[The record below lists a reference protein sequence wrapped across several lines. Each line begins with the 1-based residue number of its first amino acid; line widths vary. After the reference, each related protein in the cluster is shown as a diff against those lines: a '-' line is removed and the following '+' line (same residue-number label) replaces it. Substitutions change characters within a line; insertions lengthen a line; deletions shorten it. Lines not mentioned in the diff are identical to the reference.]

1 MPLLTLVV
9 YLLIFALIWWLFS
22 TYILPHVVEP
32 FRTIIIVVIVIAV
45 ILWLLSIVGVVGTGP
60 IIPLHR

>member
-1 MPLLTLVV
+1 MPLVNLIV
-9 YLLIFALIWWLFS
+9 YLLICALIWWLFQ

-45 ILWLLSIVGVVGTGP
+45 ILWLLSLVGVVGP
-60 IIPLHR
+60 VIPLHR